1 MRERERVMPSVMDF
15 LRDFFPVRSR
25 DPSARPGADRAASS
39 QTFQPV
45 GLQDF
50 LALEVPPRE
59 MLLAPI
65 LPERSL
71 SMLYA
76 PRGIGKSWLGLSIGL
91 AVASGG
97 PVLRWKAT
105 RPRRVLFVD
114 GEMVLSDLQI
124 RLNSIVA
131 GLGTKIPNDGFR
143 VLAADHSEL
152 GINLGGPEGQRELER
167 HLDGVDLLILDNLST
182 LMANGSEGASDAWLP
197 MQNWLL
203 RLRRKGVAVILVH
216 HAGVNGRQR
225 GTSRREDALDTV
237 IALRR
242 PGDYS
247 PEQGARFEVHI
258 EKARA
263 LVGDGATPFEA
274 AVEPFTTE
282 AGKAAI
288 RWAAR
293 DPKPSVFEQ
302 AAALFQ
308 EGKSVRKVKMLLGI
322 SHGEAGRL
330 RLRAAAEGLLDA
342 GREDELEE
350 AKTADDGPYRLN

>member
-1 MRERERVMPSVMDF
+1 MPGVVDF
-15 LRDFFPVRSR
+15 LRGFLPVRSR
-25 DPSARPGADRAASS
+25 EPFARPGADRVASIQS
-39 QTFQPV
+39 FQPV

-50 LALEVPPRE
+50 LALQVPRRE

-71 SMLYA
+71 AMLYA
-76 PRGIGKSWLGLSIGL
+76 PRGIGKSWLGLTIGL

-97 PVLRWKAT
+97 PVLHWNAP

-114 GEMVLSDLQI
+114 GEMVLSDLQV
-124 RLNSIVA
+124 RLNSILA
-131 GLGTKIPNDGFR
+131 GLGTEIPNDGFR
-143 VLAADHSEL
+143 VLAADHSEH
-152 GINLGGPEGQRELER
+152 GINLGSAEGQQELER

-197 MQNWLL
+197 MQNFLL
-203 RLRRKGVAVILVH
+203 RLRRKGVAVLLVH

-242 PGDYS
+242 PADYS

-258 EKARA
+258 EKARMLA
-263 LVGDGATPFEA
+263 GEGAVPFEA
-274 AVEPFTTE
+274 TVEPFI
-282 AGKAAI
+282 APDVGLPGV

-293 DPKPSVFEQ
+293 DLKPAIFQ
-302 AAALFQ
+302 RAAELFAQ
-308 EGKSVRKVKMLLGI
+308 GMSVRAVKQALGI
-322 SHGEAGRL
+322 SHGEAGRF
-330 RLRAAAEGLLDA
+330 RLRAAAEGLLDP
-342 GREDELEE
+342 GREDEGEE
-350 AKTADDGPYRLN
+350 GESAPDEPLRLN

>member
-1 MRERERVMPSVMDF
+1 MPSVVDF
-15 LRDFFPVRSR
+15 LRGFLPVRSR
-25 DPSARPGADRAASS
+25 EPAIEAGRNRAAII

-71 SMLYA
+71 SMLYS
-76 PRGIGKSWLGLSIGL
+76 PRGMGKSWLGLSVGL

-97 PVLRWKAT
+97 SVLRWNAP

-114 GEMVLSDLQI
+114 GEMVLSDLQV
-124 RLNSIVA
+124 RLNSILA
-131 GLGTKIPNDGFR
+131 GLDTKIPNDGFR
-143 VLAADHSEL
+143 VLAADHTEQ
-152 GINLGGPEGQRELER
+152 GINLSGSEGQQELEW

-182 LMANGSEGASDAWLP
+182 LLPNGSEGASDAWLP

-203 RLRRKGVAVILVH
+203 RLRRKGVAVLLVH

-242 PGDYS
+242 PADYS

-258 EKARA
+258 EKARMLAGEGA
-263 LVGDGATPFEA
+263 LPFEA
-274 AVEPFTTE
+274 TVEPLITDS
-282 AGKAAI
+282 GLPGI
-288 RWAAR
+288 RWTAR
-293 DPKPSVFEQ
+293 DLKPPIFQQ
-302 AAALFQ
+302 AAELFAR
-308 EGKSVRKVKMLLGI
+308 GLSVRAVKQALGI

-330 RLRAAAEGLLDA
+330 RLRAVAEGILEP
-342 GREDELEE
+342 GREDEGEE
-350 AKTADDGPYRLN
+350 AETVADEPYRLN

>member
-1 MRERERVMPSVMDF
+1 MPNVVDF
-15 LRDFFPVRSR
+15 LRGFFPVRSR
-25 DPSARPGADRAASS
+25 EPSVRPGADRAVSI
-39 QTFQPV
+39 QTFRPV
-45 GLQDF
+45 GLLDF

-71 SMLYA
+71 SMLYS
-76 PRGIGKSWLGLSIGL
+76 PRGMGKSWLGLSIGL

-97 PVLRWKAT
+97 SVLRWNAP

-124 RLNSIVA
+124 RLNSILA

-143 VLAADHSEL
+143 VLAADHSEH
-152 GINLGGPEGQRELER
+152 GINLGSAEGQQELER

-197 MQNWLL
+197 MQNFLL
-203 RLRRKGVAVILVH
+203 RLRRKGVAVLLVH

-242 PGDYS
+242 PVDYV
-247 PEQGARFEVHI
+247 PEEGARFEVHL
-258 EKARA
+258 EKART
-263 LVGDGATPFEA
+263 LVGDGAVPFEA
-274 AVEPFTTE
+274 AVEAFTTE
-282 AGKAAI
+282 GGEPAI
-288 RWAAR
+288 RWLAR
-293 DPKPSVFEQ
+293 DLMRSVFEQ
-302 AAALFQ
+302 AATLFQ
-308 EGKSVRKVKMLLGI
+308 EGKSVRQVKTPSGQ
-322 SHGEAGRL
+322 GCR
-330 RLRAAAEGLLDA
+330 
-342 GREDELEE
+342 
-350 AKTADDGPYRLN
+350 

>member
-1 MRERERVMPSVMDF
+1 MPGVADF
-15 LRDFFPVRSR
+15 LRGIFGVRYR
-25 DPSARPGADRAASS
+25 DPSGRRGANRVTIAP
-39 QTFQPV
+39 TFQPI

-50 LALEVPPRE
+50 LALQVPPRE

-76 PRGIGKSWLGLSIGL
+76 PRGIGKSWLSLSIGL

-97 PVLRWKAT
+97 SVLRWNAPQ
-105 RPRRVLFVD
+105 PRRVLFVD

-124 RLNSIVA
+124 RLNSILA

-143 VLAADHSEL
+143 VLAAAHSEQ
-152 GINLGGPEGQRELER
+152 GINLSSPEGQQELWQ

-203 RLRRKGVAVILVH
+203 RLRRKGVAVLLVH

-242 PGDYS
+242 PADYS
-247 PEQGARFEVHI
+247 PEEGARFDVHV
-258 EKARA
+258 EKARTLAGEGA
-263 LVGDGATPFEA
+263 LPFEA
-274 AVEPFTTE
+274 AVEAFITPD
-282 AGKAAI
+282 GGLPGI
-288 RWAAR
+288 RWVAR
-293 DPKPSVFEQ
+293 DLKPAIFQQ
-302 AAALFQ
+302 AAELFAR
-308 EGKSVRKVKMLLGI
+308 GASVREVRKALGI

-330 RLRAAAEGLLDA
+330 RLRAAAEGLLGA
-342 GREDELEE
+342 GQEDEAGE
-350 AKTADDGPYRLN
+350 AEIAPGGPFRLN

>member
-1 MRERERVMPSVMDF
+1 MPNVADF
-15 LRDFFPVRSR
+15 LRGLFPVRSR
-25 DPSARPGADRAASS
+25 EPVSETGRTRAASI

-50 LALEVPPRE
+50 LALEVPQRE

-71 SMLYA
+71 SMLYS
-76 PRGIGKSWLGLSIGL
+76 PRGMGKSWLGLSIGL

-97 PVLRWKAT
+97 CVLRWNAP

-114 GEMVLSDLQI
+114 GEMVLSDLQV
-124 RLNSIVA
+124 RLNSILV
-131 GLGTKIPNDGFR
+131 GLGIEIPNDGFR

-203 RLRRKGVAVILVH
+203 QLRRKGIAVLLIH

-242 PGDYS
+242 PADYS
-247 PEQGARFEVHI
+247 PDEGARFEVHI
-258 EKARA
+258 EKARTLAGEGA
-263 LVGDGATPFEA
+263 LPFEA
-274 AVEPFTTE
+274 AVEPFITE
-282 AGKAAI
+282 GGAPGI
-288 RWAAR
+288 CWVAR
-293 DPKPSVFEQ
+293 DIKPPIFQQ
-302 AAALFQ
+302 AAELFAR
-308 EGKSVRKVKMLLGI
+308 GMSVREVKRALGI

-330 RLRAAAEGLLDA
+330 RLRAATEGLLEP
-342 GREDELEE
+342 GREDEGDEVE
-350 AKTADDGPYRLN
+350 SAADEPYRLN